1 MPEKLR
7 TIVKISFLKEDGSR
21 DTVYLTAYG
30 KVHYRGY
37 KSVFPDAFVKL
48 HFVKNADP
56 MLTLKDGDKL
66 RVYYGG
72 CPTQFNV
79 QAAGVIENHVSYYRE
94 KYELNP
100 KDTLEIPFDWS
111 WEDDTDY

>member
-48 HFVKNADP
+48 HFKKRGSMQLQRWRQA
-56 MLTLKDGDKL
+56 T
-66 RVYYGG
+66 RVR
-72 CPTQFNV
+72 
-79 QAAGVIENHVSYYRE
+79 AAPI
-94 KYELNP
+94 
-100 KDTLEIPFDWS
+100 
-111 WEDDTDY
+111 